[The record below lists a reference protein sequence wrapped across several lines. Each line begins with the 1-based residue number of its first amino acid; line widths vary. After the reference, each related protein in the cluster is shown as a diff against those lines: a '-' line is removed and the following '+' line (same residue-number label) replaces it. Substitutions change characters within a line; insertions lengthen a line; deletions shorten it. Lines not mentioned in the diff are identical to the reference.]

1 MAFLSQVRGGGAAVN
16 ALSGI
21 AVLLWIASLVSAL
34 MVPLVKW
41 LIWEGWFDE

>member
-1 MAFLSQVRGGGAAVN
+1 MAEIAGL
-16 ALSGI
+16 I
-21 AVLLWIASLVSAL
+21 AVLLWLASLVAAL